1 MLGSVGV
8 ASSAPDSHGS
18 FVGSGPRGRRPAR
31 RSLGGGGFKSSRP
44 NHISHQKHWRFSI
57 DVVGYG
63 WSRSVVIGGEKT
75 CLKDCGFN
83 SPPFGKEKSVGVVSF
98 EAPRDPTCVGVLFVC
113 G

>member
-63 WSRSVVIGGEKT
+63 WSRSVVIGGEKPFW
-75 CLKDCGFN
+75 KDAGLI
-83 SPPFGKEKSVGVVSF
+83 SPPLRKGKTLRVLSSKP
-98 EAPRDPTCVGVLFVC
+98 PRGSAGGGGP
-113 G
+113 